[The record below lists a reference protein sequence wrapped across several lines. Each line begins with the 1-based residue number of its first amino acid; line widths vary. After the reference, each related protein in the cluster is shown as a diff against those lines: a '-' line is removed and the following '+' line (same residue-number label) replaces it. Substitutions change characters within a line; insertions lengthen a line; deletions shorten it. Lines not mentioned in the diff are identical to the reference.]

1 MANNQQAA
9 GRKKES
15 AAEYFKGVKKEMG
28 KVVWP
33 TRRELAS
40 YTVVVVAICTVF
52 AVGFWLVDIGVLTAL
67 KNILGITLS

>member
-15 AAEYFKGVKKEMG
+15 AAEYFKGVTQEMG
-28 KVVWP
+28 KAVWP